1 MAALEPETLLRAE
14 SILRRAAMWLAE
26 FGAEV
31 RSVFDEDLAA
41 PILFGIGCAL
51 GPRGTAP
58 SADRLSAI
66 RRGLADQLAAAWTS
80 RPRDFYLK
88 FASGGFVRSM
98 MAAAVLE
105 PNNEATKAMQH
116 ICQNAWQAVEASGV
130 LDESPTLLWTGRRL
144 FAAIGGDTPGLM
156 SSTWWE
162 SEISNLTPPHLV
174 SAAALQ
180 QMIADLAAMSAYGAF
195 APPLPR
201 AEREYLRDTMP
212 CLTFFYVKERDL
224 EMVNSLL
231 RGLRYAGMTDV
242 AEFGEA
248 LRFVFGRSRS
258 DGRFTM
264 RDLATHLQ
272 ALSSGATFDV
282 QRTIHL
288 PLTVGSVWTLCECLS
303 SAGPFVANAHGEAND
318 GPCVAR

>member
-1 MAALEPETLLRAE
+1 MAALFEREILLQAE
-14 SILRRAAMWLAE
+14 SILRKAATWLAE

-41 PILFGIGCAL
+41 SILFGIGCAL

-58 SADRLSAI
+58 SADGLSAI
-66 RRGLADQLAAAWTS
+66 RQGLADQLAAGWTS
-80 RPRDFYLK
+80 RPSDFYLK
-88 FASGGFVRSM
+88 FASGGFVGSM

-105 PNNEATKAMQH
+105 PNKEATKAIQY
-116 ICQNAWQAVEASGV
+116 ICQNAWQAVEISGV
-130 LDESPTLLWTGRRL
+130 LDASPTLLWTGRCL
-144 FAAIGGDTPGLM
+144 FAAIGGDTPRLL
-156 SSTWWE
+156 SPTWWE
-162 SEISNLTPPHLV
+162 SEISNLTPAHLI
-174 SAAALQ
+174 STAALQ

-201 AEREYLRDTMP
+201 PEREYLRDTLP

-242 AEFGEA
+242 AEFDEA
-248 LRFVFGRSRS
+248 LRFVLGRCRS

-264 RDLATHLQ
+264 RDLAMHLQ
-272 ALSSGATFDV
+272 ALSSAPAFDV

-288 PLTVGSVWTLCECLS
+288 PLTVGSVWTLCECLFA
-303 SAGPFVANAHGEAND
+303 AGPFVANAHRVGE
-318 GPCVAR
+318 